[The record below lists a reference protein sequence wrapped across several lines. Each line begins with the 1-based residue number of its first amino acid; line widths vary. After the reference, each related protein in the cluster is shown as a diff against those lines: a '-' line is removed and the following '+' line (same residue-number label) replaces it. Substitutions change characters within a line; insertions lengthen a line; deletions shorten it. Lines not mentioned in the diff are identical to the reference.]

1 MIKHNIFTEDMK
13 DITPKISQRSDGKYR
28 CRVSVSFN
36 TDTKKY
42 TYKEIYGN
50 DRNEVLMKR
59 NEFIDEQIRA
69 SRGITPGTGDI
80 VEEMENWLYRE
91 KFRSVRSTSFDR
103 LEGIYKNQILPA
115 LDNIRHHKVK
125 QMTCDDVKDIVNEA
139 IDLGYS
145 YSTCLKVYRVLH
157 EFFEYEVN
165 NEKIIKSPFGAF
177 KMYKKA
183 IVLERQKTVKERK
196 KTVEEK
202 NENGEKLSK
211 YEEMLLHSSLKME
224 DKEEIQILTDEE
236 IAKIK
241 DVVYNGYNLQKQR
254 KDGTYAVYKT
264 QYLIQAEYFIFLM
277 NCGLRLGEAISL
289 KYSDVDF
296 KKNTI
301 AIHENAV
308 MTKNR
313 DKDGHIIQNKEN
325 SVEKSTKLKIQAPKT
340 ANSKTVIQ
348 ISDTAISILKKMKE
362 KERPSYSGYIIHDE
376 SFKIITPRNFRKR
389 WNTLLNRAGIEKSY
403 GLHALRHTFASKVYA
418 QTHDMKLVS
427 ELVRHSDVAFTA
439 KTYIHLV
446 KEETDQTVAKLTV

>member
-1 MIKHNIFTEDMK
+1 
-13 DITPKISQRSDGKYR
+13 
-28 CRVSVSFN
+28 
-36 TDTKKY
+36 
-42 TYKEIYGN
+42 
-50 DRNEVLMKR
+50 
-59 NEFIDEQIRA
+59 
-69 SRGITPGTGDI
+69 
-80 VEEMENWLYRE
+80 
-91 KFRSVRSTSFDR
+91 
-103 LEGIYKNQILPA
+103 
-115 LDNIRHHKVK
+115 
-125 QMTCDDVKDIVNEA
+125 
-139 IDLGYS
+139 
-145 YSTCLKVYRVLH
+145 
-157 EFFEYEVN
+157 
-165 NEKIIKSPFGAF
+165 
-177 KMYKKA
+177 
-183 IVLERQKTVKERK
+183 
-196 KTVEEK
+196 
-202 NENGEKLSK
+202 
-211 YEEMLLHSSLKME
+211 MLLHSSLKME

-376 SFKIITPRNFRKR
+376 FFKIITPRNFRKR